1 MANTNIIYRTNYFRV
16 TDEEAYK
23 KIYNNINAE
32 DIEDFSEEKDGILYH
47 GFGGFGSISYCDC
60 EKEIKELFKK
70 RENKI
75 FDQNNIPISL
85 EDAIS
90 KEELFDE
97 NGICIFAK
105 YDADDNF
112 YGMIAAIQAI
122 LPEDECFIYN
132 EINYEK
138 LRFVNGYNIVATH
151 TDKKEMSS
159 GTFIE
164 TAIKELV
171 GEDAGKNIRR
181 PYY

>member
-16 TDEEAYK
+16 TDENAYK
-23 KIYNNINAE
+23 KIYNNIYAE

-47 GFGGFGSISYCDC
+47 GFGGFG
-60 EKEIKELFKK
+60 KEIKELFKK

-171 GEDAGKNIRR
+171 GENAGKNIRR

>member
-16 TDEEAYK
+16 TDENAYK
-23 KIYNNINAE
+23 KIYNNIDAE
-32 DIEDFSEEKDGILYH
+32 DIEDFSEEKDGMLYH

-60 EKEIKELFKK
+60 EKAIKELFEEK
-70 RENKI
+70 ENKI
-75 FDQNNIPISL
+75 FDQNKNPITL
-85 EDAIS
+85 EDAVLND
-90 KEELFDE
+90 ELFDE
-97 NGICIFAK
+97 NGKCIFDK
-105 YDADDNF
+105 YNIGDDF

-159 GTFIE
+159 ETFIE

-171 GEDAGKNIRR
+171 GENAGKNIRR